1 MERLKLRSTDP
12 FGARFLVGIFCIIF
26 LIFDANLR
34 ALFLEIL
41 MTQLLLR
48 QKYEKALTAQFPLY

>member
-48 QKYEKALTAQFPLY
+48 